1 MRGKLIMLFNE
12 MYQTAKNI
20 IEASNIKFNENDTIC
35 VAYTVSGKVYTGL
48 SSVKYIGSISVSAH
62 AETDLCNSLLKNN
75 DTAVA
80 ELALFKIK
88 NLETVFPCSDCI
100 LRIISLNSFNTNTV
114 FVLPSENIFLSKTH
128 EYNQNSNNYIESD
141 YLKKYE
147 SDESRY
153 LKKRLNSIFNSSDDE
168 NDIYLLRKKQLL
180 EKSRQKKKFSF
191 FRRKSDSQ

>member
-1 MRGKLIMLFNE
+1 MLFNE

-128 EYNQNSNNYIESD
+128 EYNQNSNNYMESD

-153 LKKRLNSIFNSSDDE
+153 LKKDLTVFLTAVMTKMIFIYSERNNYLKNPVRKRNSV
-168 NDIYLLRKKQLL
+168 
-180 EKSRQKKKFSF
+180 FSEE
-191 FRRKSDSQ
+191 RVTANE

>member
-114 FVLPSENIFLSKTH
+114 FVLPSENILLSKTH
-128 EYNQNSNNYIESD
+128 EYNQNSNNYMESD

-147 SDESRY
+147 NDESRY
-153 LKKRLNSIFNSSDDE
+153 LKKRLDSIFNSSDDE
-168 NDIYLLRKKQLL
+168 NDIDSLRKKQLL
-180 EKSRQKKKFSF
+180 EKSRHKKKFSF